1 MTPYY
6 HITNESLKDILIT
19 AELSGQKI
27 QKRKRVAGVT
37 QAYQRL
43 LTIDCFLLSGLPG
56 VSSNAL

>member
-6 HITNESLKDILIT
+6 HIANESLKDILIT

-27 QKRKRVAGVT
+27 QKRKRVAEVA